1 MKMHALATAAL
12 AGLSTGAMGQSL
24 SVNLSW
30 DVSNYGVG
38 DIVTATI
45 TASFTGFEPGA
56 YLSSINIDLIAE
68 TNRPLGEVSSVGAV
82 AWNNPG
88 LGFDGQGTA
97 SGADIIGIEA
107 SQFSLIPPFDTGN
120 PIMVMSF
127 EFQTWDAG
135 MLSYRAEVADGAPFA
150 FSVTGPNFA
159 DQPVQFGVDAFSSGT
174 TAWVPSPGVVGSL
187 GVACLLAA
195 RRRRV
200 G

>member
-1 MKMHALATAAL
+1 MKMHAIATAAL

-30 DVSNYGVG
+30 DISNYALG
-38 DIVTATI
+38 DTVTATI

-56 YLSSINIDLIAE
+56 YLSSLNIDLIASSQ
-68 TNRPLGEVSSVGAV
+68 LGQAVNIGAI
-82 AWNNPG
+82 AWNNPS

-107 SQFSLIPPFDTGN
+107 SQFSLIPPFVSGN
-120 PIMVMSF
+120 PIFVMSF
-127 EFQTWDAG
+127 QVQTFDAG
-135 MLSYRAEVADGAPFA
+135 ALSYHAEVAEGAPFA

-174 TAWVPSPGVVGSL
+174 TAWVPSPGVVGCLS
-187 GVACLLAA
+187 VAGLFASQ
-195 RRRRV
+195 RRRV
-200 G
+200 GS